1 MNNKAKVSSSCI
13 ADTSSQGMQ
22 EHRRLEFPRRQ
33 THALPGSIEAVIR
46 AHCVMPEEF
55 LAAVSTGFCRGK
67 RDTIQQSHSLYT
79 EWAKGWI
86 NLTCPWQGDTH
97 SA

>member
-1 MNNKAKVSSSCI
+1 MNNTTKVSQSCTE
-13 ADTSSQGMQ
+13 DTPSQGMQ
-22 EHRRLEFPRRQ
+22 EHQRLEFPRVQ

-67 RDTIQQSHSLYT
+67 RDTIQQSHSPHT
-79 EWAKGWI
+79 EWAKG
-86 NLTCPWQGDTH
+86 
-97 SA
+97 